1 MAEINFNN
9 LYDQLSPIDQMYYD
23 QQFSKNYVPGQQ
35 NMMLESK
42 PAYDQMKAVYD
53 AQQKVPEK
61 GFFDSLN
68 FFSEAGA
75 AEPEKY
81 GIGSIDMGA
90 YYTPEQQALMF
101 GDPNYFGNNQT
112 NTLPFTSMADM
123 AAANQN
129 FMNQFNTETGTDLS
143 LEDAFPGMNT
153 GDIIDSMN
161 DRQKVNRF
169 SGMGEVGP
177 NKSNMIGNTIVEEVI
192 DENRIP
198 GRIQESV
205 PNYQNLFQRM
215 MSGAK
220 NKLGDVYGKTKELG
234 TRFREGAK
242 PVFGLASMF
251 ANATDPLNPD
261 AFNYNPDLAAQ
272 LNFMDQNFGGSM
284 VNNPT
289 SGLLQYAQGTPLEGQ
304 NVMSLFGSNDPVKQ
318 LEKQLARRQKTYDNL
333 GNQWSSLEGLNIDPD
348 TGLDDLDRKKQTYF
362 DKFLNPTT
370 SWLGKVKADQKVR
383 IDKRNVALAIK
394 EAQKEA
400 RKKSNQNQSSTIN
413 YGKKQ
418 GTTGSWTPGGT
429 YSAPAPQRDYSK
441 HSAYGLKD
449 GGLVSLFTRR
459 G

>member
-1 MAEINFNN
+1 MATDAELIAKYRQYNPTYDRYTDEEITQIGLPGFEQPVEE
-9 LYDQLSPIDQMYYD
+9 LGI
-23 QQFSKNYVPGQQ
+23 KNI
-35 NMMLESK
+35 
-42 PAYDQMKAVYD
+42 
-53 AQQKVPEK
+53 
-61 GFFDSLN
+61 
-68 FFSEAGA
+68 
-75 AEPEKY
+75 
-81 GIGSIDMGA
+81 IGS
-90 YYTPEQQALMF
+90 
-101 GDPNYFGNNQT
+101 
-112 NTLPFTSMADM
+112 
-123 AAANQN
+123 N
-129 FMNQFNTETGTDLS
+129 F
-143 LEDAFPGMNT
+143 
-153 GDIIDSMN
+153 
-161 DRQKVNRF
+161 
-169 SGMGEVGP
+169 
-177 NKSNMIGNTIVEEVI
+177 
-192 DENRIP
+192 
-198 GRIQESV
+198 
-205 PNYQNLFQRM
+205 QNLQDNVSQGLGFVQDNVSQGLGFLRD
-215 MSGAK
+215 
-220 NKLGDVYGKTKELG
+220 KLGDVYGKTQELG
-234 TRFREGAK
+234 SRFKEGAA

-251 ANATDPLNPD
+251 ANATNPLNPD

-289 SGLLQYAQGTPLEGQ
+289 SGLLQYSDKVMLDGELVDNPLRGL
-304 NVMSLFGSNDPVKQ
+304 NVMSMFGSNDPVKQ

-400 RKKSNQNQSSTIN
+400 RKESNQNQSSTIN

-429 YSAPAPQRDYSK
+429 YTAPAPQRDYSK